1 MPFRRPASRSYI
13 LSPSPSQPAGLAGP
27 SPSGLSP
34 AVSSSSLVLQLSVG
48 FCLSVPC
55 IASLGV
61 AQLPVSDCPM
71 SSLVSDFIL
80 NPVLR
85 HARRFSE
92 ISRSTLTGDDE
103 HTPTSAPAPEDVVS
117 HQQET
122 TELPQTPPSSR
133 PPSASATDDTATDNT
148 ATDDNMTD
156 RAVAS
161 TPVAEPLFPAAN
173 AVSPPIANQGQGI
186 PEDDGKH
193 ELRCR
198 IQAINARDIV
208 ASQKARLM
216 HEALLEPY
224 RASQAAAL
232 RDGNDSARDTGPA
245 AQTWEHRSS
254 PRPLDPL
261 RFWHGQ
267 FGDTPVPDKFV
278 LSESDVTP
286 TYAPIRQPKS
296 PGGST
301 PTILP
306 STPADL
312 SPPLGCQHYE
322 RNVKLQCSTCLKWYT
337 CRFCH
342 DSREEHSLIRRETRH
357 MLCMLCG
364 TPQRASDVC
373 VGCGETAAQYYCNI
387 CKLWENR
394 QSKPIYHCSDCGIC
408 RRGLGLGKDFFH
420 CKTCRAC
427 ITTSIQSSH
436 KCIERSTDC
445 DCPICGEYMFTSPK
459 PVVFMSCG
467 HSIHKKCYDQHM
479 KVSYKCPICNKSLA
493 NMETQFRNLDVAIQ
507 SQPMPPEFRDTQATV
522 LCNDCSGRST
532 VAYHWLGLKCSIC
545 RSYNTVEL
553 RIHGEE
559 SEQVRAAVESLEPP
573 VAAAAAESN
582 QDTTRSAA
590 LSMGSH
596 SGGALL
602 FNRRRHSSHNGEP
615 VFRVTGRVA
624 RSLSPLG
631 MSMDHLCLTPMTND
645 ADSEDDIL
653 GFWGGTHS
661 EDDSDDQGE
670 SDSDQD
676 DDASAADGD
685 DEEDD
690 EDEIILIGHR

>member
-1 MPFRRPASRSYI
+1 MANPGLLIPA
-13 LSPSPSQPAGLAGP
+13 
-27 SPSGLSP
+27 
-34 AVSSSSLVLQLSVG
+34 
-48 FCLSVPC
+48 
-55 IASLGV
+55 
-61 AQLPVSDCPM
+61 
-71 SSLVSDFIL
+71 
-80 NPVLR
+80 
-85 HARRFSE
+85 
-92 ISRSTLTGDDE
+92 
-103 HTPTSAPAPEDVVS
+103 
-117 HQQET
+117 
-122 TELPQTPPSSR
+122 
-133 PPSASATDDTATDNT
+133 
-148 ATDDNMTD
+148 
-156 RAVAS
+156 
-161 TPVAEPLFPAAN
+161 
-173 AVSPPIANQGQGI
+173 
-186 PEDDGKH
+186 DDGMR

-198 IQAINARDIV
+198 IQAINARDI
-208 ASQKARLM
+208 APSHKAMLM

-232 RDGNDSARDTGPA
+232 RDGTSSTSTSASASASAPDSEPTAH
-245 AQTWEHRSS
+245 QTWEHKISS
-254 PRPLDPL
+254 RPLDPL

-267 FGDTPVPDKFV
+267 FGDAPVSEKFV
-278 LSESDVTP
+278 LSETDVAP

-296 PGGST
+296 SGGST

-306 STPADL
+306 SPPADL

-322 RNVKLQCSTCLKWYT
+322 RNVKLQCSTCFKWYT

-342 DSREEHSLIRRETRH
+342 DAREEHSLVRRETRN

-394 QSKPIYHCSDCGIC
+394 QSKPIYHCNDCGIC

-507 SQPMPPEFRDTQATV
+507 SQPMPPEFRGTRATV

-553 RIHGEE
+553 QIHGEE
-559 SEQVRAAVESLEPP
+559 SEHLRAAVESREPP
-573 VAAAAAESN
+573 PPADPSQETAMP
-582 QDTTRSAA
+582 SAIPV
-590 LSMGSH
+590 GSH
-596 SGGALL
+596 AGGALL
-602 FNRRRHSSHNGEP
+602 FNRRRRHSSHSREP
-615 VFRVTGRVA
+615 VFRVTGGVA
-624 RSLSPLG
+624 PSLSPLG
-631 MSMDHLCLTPMTND
+631 VSVDNLCLSPMTND
-645 ADSEDDIL
+645 AESEDDIL
-653 GFWGGTHS
+653 GFWGRIRTGGADS
-661 EDDSDDQGE
+661 EDEGEYDSDL
-670 SDSDQD
+670 
-676 DDASAADGD
+676 DDAPDGD
-685 DEEDD
+685 DDDEDD